1 MNKSSILLLFTL
13 LSFTSISLAQNYRSP
28 LDIPL
33 LLSANC
39 GELRGNHFHS
49 GIDIKTQGVTGK
61 PVYSIEDGFVSRIS
75 VSPSGY
81 GLAIYVDHPSTGH
94 TSLYGHLDRYAPPIE
109 AYVTEKQY
117 EKESFAV
124 DLSLNKNQFPVKKGQ
139 LIAYSGNT
147 GSSGGPHVHFEIRE
161 TKGQIVLDPLVF
173 YKNMIE
179 DTRSPDVRGIAV
191 YPVPGRGVVNGQ
203 PTVLRQAVS
212 TLKNGN
218 FSELKNPI
226 QAWGVIGLG
235 IKSYDRMDKTTNVY
249 GVKKVSLF
257 VDNNKIFESYTQKF
271 PFDQTRMINS
281 FTDFAD
287 WKLRKSF
294 FMQSFVE
301 PGNKLPFYTSVNNGY
316 VDIIEQR
323 VYNVRYELEDLYG
336 NKTEYKF
343 DVLGRKQGIPVPSGC
358 SMVFSWSHENR
369 FINNDFKLIIP
380 KGALYNDQ
388 CFKYSKINSDKYF
401 SFIYQVND
409 SPIPL
414 DSWSDITVKVDN
426 DVLSNKKQYGIVQLN
441 NGNQSWI
448 GGTYSDSFVTGKIRE
463 LGFDVAIGSD
473 INAPEI
479 TPIQPEKW
487 STQGTIKIKL
497 TDDLSG
503 ISSFRGTINGKYI
516 LFVHDVKSNIYT
528 YKIENNKLK
537 KGNSYKLVFKAVDGV
552 GNSSDYT
559 RNLEI

>member
-1 MNKSSILLLFTL
+1 MNRSKIILLAL
-13 LSFTSISLAQNYRSP
+13 LSFTSICSAQNYRSP

-61 PVYSIEDGFVSRIS
+61 PVYAIEDGFVSRIS

-81 GLAIYVDHPSTGH
+81 GLAIYVDHPATGH
-94 TSLYGHLDRYAPPIE
+94 TSLYGHLERYSPQIAD
-109 AYVTEKQY
+109 YVKKKQY
-117 EKESFAV
+117 EKESFAI
-124 DLSLNKNQFPVKKGQ
+124 DLSLDKNQFPVKKGQ

-161 TKGQIVLDPLVF
+161 TKGQVVLDPLVF

-179 DTRSPDVRGIAV
+179 DTQSPDVRGIAV

-203 PTVLRQAVS
+203 GTVLRQSVS
-212 TLKNGN
+212 ILKNGAY
-218 FSELKNPI
+218 SPLKDPI
-226 QAWGVIGLG
+226 EAWGVIGLG
-235 IKSYDRMDKTTNVY
+235 VKSYDRMNKTTNVY

-257 VDNNKIFESYTQKF
+257 VDDKKIFESYTEKF
-271 PFDQTRMINS
+271 SFDQTRMINS

-301 PGNKLPFYTSVNNGY
+301 PGNRLPFYTSVDNGY
-316 VDIIEQR
+316 LDINKQR
-323 VYNVRYELEDLYG
+323 VYKIKYELEDLYG
-336 NKTEYKF
+336 NKTIYKF
-343 DVLGRKQGIPVPSGC
+343 DIQGRKQEVPVPAGC
-358 SMVFSWSHENR
+358 SMVFSWNHENR
-369 FINNDFKLIIP
+369 FINDDFKLIIP

-388 CFKYSKINSDKYF
+388 CFKYSKRNSDKYF
-401 SFIYQVND
+401 SSIYKVND

-414 DSWSDITVKVDN
+414 DAWSDITIKLEN
-426 DVLSNKKQYGIVQLN
+426 DILSNKNQYGIVQLN
-441 NGNQSWI
+441 KGKETWI
-448 GGTYSDSFVTGKIRE
+448 GGAYSDGYITGKIRE
-463 LGFDVAIGSD
+463 LGSD
-473 INAPEI
+473 FAVSVDRNAPQI
-479 TPIQPEKW
+479 TPIQSEKW
-487 STQGTIKIKL
+487 NTQGVIKIKL

-503 ISSFRGTINGKYI
+503 ISSFRGTIDGEYV

-528 YKIENNKLK
+528 YKIDSSKIK
-537 KGNSYKLVFKAVDGV
+537 KGNSCKLLFEAVDGA
-552 GNSSDYT
+552 GNSSVYT
-559 RNLEI
+559 ESFNY